1 MFSSLKTSISVKIDG
16 WKMKNGGVDHD
27 PMIHQKASRSLRFFA
42 GEFLTPRALVPGKGG
57 VVSLRALES
66 RNGSKTAWFQGLSSR
81 LNLALVHFVLA
92 DLEKLLMLISKDVFF

>member
-1 MFSSLKTSISVKIDG
+1 ML
-16 WKMKNGGVDHD
+16 
-27 PMIHQKASRSLRFFA
+27 
-42 GEFLTPRALVPGKGG
+42 PGKGG

-92 DLEKLLMLISKDVFF
+92 DLEKLLMLICNVFFLKVR